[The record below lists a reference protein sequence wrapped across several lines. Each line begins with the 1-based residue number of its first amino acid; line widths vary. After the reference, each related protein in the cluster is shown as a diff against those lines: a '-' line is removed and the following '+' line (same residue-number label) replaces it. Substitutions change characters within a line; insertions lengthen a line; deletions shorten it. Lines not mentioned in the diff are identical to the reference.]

1 MTAGPVLAVAACA
14 LLLVLL
20 AAWLLQPR
28 PEQVVGEAGFKWL
41 LGQGIRARVEDWRA
55 VVADVV
61 PYHPLGRFAERKVAE
76 PRERG
81 VLDTPLPGEVALVE
95 DLAKL
100 PDAAA
105 RWSVLRGDA
114 VGWVEDDAALGPVS
128 HPRRWLGPQWR
139 TQLRSEDVLRRLGA
153 RLVVVAGAP
162 LAGTPDVSAGL
173 GEVVRTGAVSPG
185 LEGWCATDALRR
197 ALVLAADLPAV
208 QDDLAALGARVL
220 TILHQ
225 SHVEAIA
232 AAILQVAPE
241 PPRLVLLATGE
252 AGPLLLRVLVG
263 DVPLRDRVVAV
274 CAVGAAFGG
283 WPGRA
288 GPLSEAACADWNE
301 AWFRHEH
308 LDVEVVRRVPYAAVA
323 WMDPTQS
330 PPGAGGLPTA
340 SQRLPQARFVGA
352 GGFLQPMEPAV
363 LEVLDLGVLD
373 PTRAP
378 PVEALRDALVGWAGI
393 AALAGGA

>member
-1 MTAGPVLAVAACA
+1 MTTTPVLAVAVCA

-20 AAWLLQPR
+20 AAWLLQAR
-28 PEQVVGEAGFKWL
+28 PERVAGEAGFKWL
-41 LGQGIRARVEDWRA
+41 LGQELRARGGDWRV
-55 VVADVV
+55 VVADVL

-95 DLAKL
+95 RLAAL

-105 RWSVLRGDA
+105 RWLVLRGDV
-114 VGWVEDDAALGPVS
+114 VGWVEDEASLGPES

-139 TQLRSEDVLRRLGA
+139 SQREASAVLRRLGA
-153 RLVVVAGAP
+153 RMVVVAGRP
-162 LAGTPDVSAGL
+162 LPGVPDVTAGL
-173 GEVVRTGAVSPG
+173 SDVVVTSAVSPG
-185 LEGWCATDALRR
+185 VEGWCAVEVLRR
-197 ALVLAADLPAV
+197 ALVLAVDVPALR
-208 QDDLAALGARVL
+208 DDLGVLGARVL
-220 TILHQ
+220 TIVHQ
-225 SHVEAIA
+225 SHVEAIG
-232 AAILQVAPE
+232 AAIERLAPD
-241 PPRLVLLATGE
+241 PARLVLLASGD

-283 WPGRA
+283 WPGRD
-288 GPLSEAACADWNE
+288 GPLSESACADWNE

-308 LDVEVVRRVPYAAVA
+308 LDVEVVRQVPYAAVA
-323 WMDPTQS
+323 WMDPLQC
-330 PPGAGGLPTA
+330 PPGAGGLPAA
-340 SQRLPQARFVGA
+340 SQRLPPARFVGA
-352 GGFLQPMEPAV
+352 GGFLQPIEPVV

-373 PTRAP
+373 PNHAP
-378 PVEALRDALVGWAGI
+378 PVDALRDALVVWVGI